1 VPKPNTPPGLSKEF
15 VVTHPTDPTSPRTV
29 TQQQWKDEKLG
40 QAGWVKEEVP
50 EEPEV
55 PEVPEEPEVNPL

>member
-1 VPKPNTPPGLSKEF
+1 MAKQDTPPGLSKEF

-40 QAGWVKEEVP
+40 QAGWVKEEEPPTEPEP
-50 EEPEV
+50 EEPV
-55 PEVPEEPEVNPL
+55 V